1 MIQLV
6 LRVTKFCLVL
16 LLTLFLGSCKFD
28 VQGPN
33 FLNTISG
40 SGNIIK
46 EKREVLGN
54 FDKIEVSSS
63 IEVELEQAPNFE
75 IIVEAEDNII
85 PYLLTEIS
93 GNTLKIHFDNVS
105 VSLLKDAKVYVKMP
119 EISELR
125 ASSSSEIEVKNS
137 IKSEDLI
144 LKTSSTAD
152 IKLSEITAKS
162 VIAEASSS
170 SDIKIEKIYA
180 VNFNAQSSSTAEI
193 EIEYIESDK
202 INLTA
207 NSSSDIVI
215 KGKALDLN
223 ANTSSTGTIDAK
235 YLLVNN
241 VVASASSSSTIK
253 THPIVSLK
261 AKASSTADVYYYNQ
275 PKEPVEKSI
284 SSSGSVERKN

>member
-125 ASSSSEIEVKNS
+125 ASSSEIEVKNS

-170 SDIKIEKIYA
+170 SDIKIEKIYTL
-180 VNFNAQSSSTAEI
+180 NFNAQSSSTAEI

-253 THPIVSLK
+253 THPIVSLN
-261 AKASSTADVYYYNQ
+261 AKASSASDIYYYNE